1 MLANSTRL
9 KNTCPSVLV
18 VRDPK
23 NDDLRLGSF
32 LIATCALNF
41 PSMRRQFRCQCFHR
55 FSIKSAQLS
64 TSDYKVYG
72 LKDIGLK
79 EYSKDSHVYCQ
90 RR

>member
-41 PSMRRQFRCQCFHR
+41 PSMRRQFRC
-55 FSIKSAQLS
+55 
-64 TSDYKVYG
+64 
-72 LKDIGLK
+72 
-79 EYSKDSHVYCQ
+79 
-90 RR
+90 